1 MYRRNDMQ
9 YKLNFYTDTFN
20 MMKKP
25 SQPTQLTV
33 DSFFF
38 YGNPVG
44 FCYKHF
50 IVVVVAVVL
59 EY

>member
-9 YKLNFYTDTFN
+9 YKLYFYTDTFN

-33 DSFFF
+33 DSFFLLRKSGGFLLQTF
-38 YGNPVG
+38 YYCCFG
-44 FCYKHF
+44 
-50 IVVVVAVVL
+50 VL
-59 EY
+59 SL